1 VQRLSDRRHQLHAE
15 RPIRIPEYLTIHDA
29 SEATMKYPN
38 AEELVTLLQYK
49 RLLAAG
55 ELKEAT
61 ATADM
66 LLASDTLLPSSI
78 DQRICTN
85 YSEEAI
91 PERDP
96 AYRLSDGTLDETQ
109 IVKHM
114 PAAERLALA
123 RCLEQLGM
131 SRAKAA
137 VVANL

>member
-1 VQRLSDRRHQLHAE
+1 
-15 RPIRIPEYLTIHDA
+15 
-29 SEATMKYPN
+29 MKYPN

-96 AYRLSDGTLDETQ
+96 AYRLSDGTLSETQ
-109 IVKHM
+109 TVEYM

-131 SRAKAA
+131 SHAKAA